1 MSKLFGAKDVGACF
15 KHVLS
20 IRLFAGAPR
29 SWGLWRLMKQ
39 LVTSGPADRVA
50 DGTGQVGAATLDAG
64 SAVLLEEIYRAE
76 RPSLLR
82 RLARRTGVDQAE
94 DIIQQV
100 FVRLAAR
107 GPAVDAIE
115 VPSRY
120 LGEAVRNLERDEAR
134 VAARQGRQNHVPI
147 EDVDI
152 ASLDPIAHLEARD
165 RLVRIEQ
172 GLDRLKPLARN
183 VFLARRLDGYSYAEI
198 AEQTGLSVRGV
209 EKQMSRAIKQLARHL
224 HDT

>member
-1 MSKLFGAKDVGACF
+1 MK
-15 KHVLS
+15 
-20 IRLFAGAPR
+20 RLAISGSAD
-29 SWGLWRLMKQ
+29 
-39 LVTSGPADRVA
+39 GPA
-50 DGTGQVGAATLDAG
+50 TQVGDGLALATQDAATV
-64 SAVLLEEIYRAE
+64 SRLEEIYRAE

-82 RLARRTGVDQAE
+82 RLARRASIDQAE

-100 FVRLAAR
+100 FVRLAGRAETV
-107 GPAVDAIE
+107 AAIDH
-115 VPSRY
+115 PSRY

-134 VAARQGRQNHVPI
+134 AAARHNRHHHVPLD
-147 EDVDI
+147 DVDI
-152 ASLDPIAHLEARD
+152 VGIDPISHLEARD
-165 RLVRIEQ
+165 RLARIEQ
-172 GLDRLKPLARN
+172 GLDRLKPLTRN